1 MNRQR
6 LVSLAVLGGG
16 VALLA
21 RQSGFIH
28 LDLYL
33 FGFDLR
39 LPLVLLAFLLAGFLA
54 GVLLKSS

>member
-1 MNRQR
+1 MNRQQ
-6 LVSLAVLGGG
+6 LVSLGILGGG

-33 FGFDLR
+33 FGFDFR

>member
-1 MNRQR
+1 MNRQQ
-6 LVSLAVLGGG
+6 LVSLGVLGGG

-21 RQSGFIH
+21 RPSGFIH

>member
-1 MNRQR
+1 MNRQQ
-6 LVSLAVLGGG
+6 LVSLGILGGG
-16 VALLA
+16 VALLG

-33 FGFDLR
+33 FGFDFR